1 MKQIEAF
8 VDEVYHNFGRNK
20 KEIEE
25 LKAEM
30 KNHLLEAVH
39 ELKSEGKSDQE
50 AIDIAIERFG
60 GEKEMRSI
68 VGQLFKV
75 QKLFARRVLYTSLA
89 AIMLPTLLFLYFYV
103 SEKDYNMEINETSG
117 YILQILGDKK
127 SITEETQKRIEDVLK
142 QKNFFLEIEIFE
154 SKKLFSAGPEPAP
167 SFQFENNLNFID
179 KFLHKYHLEGGHSH
193 GNENWYMKMDVK
205 SYDELL
211 SNVVLPIGIVV
222 YWVLF
227 AIWAIINS
235 YHQRRL
241 NVGWIISFSLFNALG
256 YLIYVLVGK
265 RKVTAS

>member
-75 QKLFARRVLYTSLA
+75 QKLFARRVLYTALA

-167 SFQFENNLNFID
+167 SFQFENN
-179 KFLHKYHLEGGHSH
+179 
-193 GNENWYMKMDVK
+193 
-205 SYDELL
+205 
-211 SNVVLPIGIVV
+211 
-222 YWVLF
+222 
-227 AIWAIINS
+227 
-235 YHQRRL
+235 
-241 NVGWIISFSLFNALG
+241 
-256 YLIYVLVGK
+256 
-265 RKVTAS
+265 